1 MSPQPK
7 QPSSDPAAAMDDIVE
22 QVRQLNER
30 IIEASRKSGETYLQ
44 SYQQLLKTVADVQ
57 EEAGKA
63 SPWDWV
69 TTMATAQANF
79 TRDIAEA
86 YAAAGRRLQGGQDA

>member
-1 MSPQPK
+1 MSPEPQN
-7 QPSSDPAAAMDDIVE
+7 PSGDAAPGVDELAE

-57 EEAGKA
+57 EQAGKA

-86 YAAAGRRLQGGQDA
+86 YAAAGRRLQGQ

>member
-7 QPSSDPAAAMDDIVE
+7 NPSGDAGVEELVE

-30 IIEASRKSGETYLQ
+30 IIEASRRSGETYLQ

-86 YAAAGRRLQGGQDA
+86 YAAAGRRLR

>member
-7 QPSSDPAAAMDDIVE
+7 SAGGDAPPGMEELAE
-22 QVRQLNER
+22 QVRQLNEQ
-30 IIEASRKSGETYLQ
+30 IIEASKRSGETYLQ

-86 YAAAGRRLQGGQDA
+86 YAAAGRRLQGGK

>member
-1 MSPQPK
+1 MTRTVTTNGVVTVGYQQVCVGQHYSGSPCNVLVT
-7 QPSSDPAAAMDDIVE
+7 DRV
-22 QVRQLNER
+22 
-30 IIEASRKSGETYLQ
+30 LQ
-44 SYQQLLKTVADVQ
+44 FWVGNQLLKTVADVQ
-57 EEAGKA
+57 EEAGKS

-86 YAAAGRRLQGGQDA
+86 SEHILQDRAAA

>member
-7 QPSSDPAAAMDDIVE
+7 STGGDAPPGMEELAE
-22 QVRQLNER
+22 QVRQLNEQ
-30 IIEASRKSGETYLQ
+30 IIEASKRSGETYLQ

-79 TRDIAEA
+79 TRDV
-86 YAAAGRRLQGGQDA
+86 AAAAHAARRRCRAAS

>member
-7 QPSSDPAAAMDDIVE
+7 KAAGDTPAGMEELAE
-22 QVRQLNER
+22 QVRQLNEQ
-30 IIEASRKSGETYLQ
+30 IIEASKRSGETYLQ

-57 EEAGKA
+57 EEAGKS

-86 YAAAGRRLQGGQDA
+86 YAAAGRRLQGGE

>member
-1 MSPQPK
+1 MS
-7 QPSSDPAAAMDDIVE
+7 DGDAMDPGLE
-22 QVRQLNER
+22 ELAKNVRDLNEQ
-30 IIEASRKSGETYLQ
+30 IIEAGRKSGEAYMKTYEQ
-44 SYQQLLKTVADVQ
+44 MLKSVADLQ

-69 TTMATAQANF
+69 TAMATAQANF

-86 YAAAGRRLQGGQDA
+86 YAAAGRRLQGQ

>member
-1 MSPQPK
+1 MSAEGGKGAGGDTPGVEEL
-7 QPSSDPAAAMDDIVE
+7 VE

-30 IIEASRKSGETYLQ
+30 IIAAGRSSGETYLQ
-44 SYQQLLKTVADVQ
+44 SYQRLLSTVADAQ
-57 EEAGKA
+57 EQAGKA

-79 TRDIAEA
+79 TRDVAEA
-86 YAAAGRRLQGGQDA
+86 YAQAARRLQGK

>member
-1 MSPQPK
+1 MSPQPEN
-7 QPSSDPAAAMDDIVE
+7 PSGDAAGVDELVE

-30 IIEASRKSGETYLQ
+30 IIEASRTSGETYLQ

-57 EEAGKA
+57 EQAGKA

-69 TTMATAQANF
+69 TAMATAQADF

-86 YAAAGRRLQGGQDA
+86 YAAAGRRLQGQ

>member
-1 MSPQPK
+1 MTPQPN
-7 QPSSDPAAAMDDIVE
+7 QPSSDPATAMDDIVE

-86 YAAAGRRLQGGQDA
+86 YAAAGRRLQGGH

>member
-1 MSPQPK
+1 MEEL
-7 QPSSDPAAAMDDIVE
+7 AEHI
-22 QVRQLNER
+22 RQLNEQ
-30 IIEASRKSGETYLQ
+30 IIDASRRSGETYLQ
-44 SYQQLLKTVADVQ
+44 SYQQLLQTVADVQ

-86 YAAAGRRLQGGQDA
+86 YAAAGRRLQGGE

>member
-1 MSPQPK
+1 MSPDPK
-7 QPSSDPAAAMDDIVE
+7 NPSGDAGVEELVE
-22 QVRQLNER
+22 QVRELNER
-30 IIEASRKSGETYLQ
+30 IIEASRRSGETYLQ

-69 TTMATAQANF
+69 TTIASAQANF

-86 YAAAGRRLQGGQDA
+86 YAAAGRRLQGQ

>member
-1 MSPQPK
+1 
-7 QPSSDPAAAMDDIVE
+7 
-22 QVRQLNER
+22 
-30 IIEASRKSGETYLQ
+30 
-44 SYQQLLKTVADVQ
+44 VQ
-57 EEAGKA
+57 EEAGKS

-86 YAAAGRRLQGGQDA
+86 YAAAGRRMQGGK

>member
-1 MSPQPK
+1 MSSQPK
-7 QPSSDPAAAMDDIVE
+7 QPAGDATAGMEEMVD

-30 IIEASRKSGETYLQ
+30 IIEASRSSGETYLQ

-86 YAAAGRRLQGGQDA
+86 YAAAGRRLQGGQ

>member
-7 QPSSDPAAAMDDIVE
+7 TPDGDTPAGMEELAD

-30 IIEASRKSGETYLQ
+30 IIEASKRSGETYLQ

-86 YAAAGRRLQGGQDA
+86 YAAAGRRLQSGK

>member
-7 QPSSDPAAAMDDIVE
+7 KAAGGAPAGMEELAE
-22 QVRQLNER
+22 QVRQLNEQ
-30 IIEASRKSGETYLQ
+30 IIEASKRSGETYLQ

-86 YAAAGRRLQGGQDA
+86 YAAAGRRLQGGK

>member
-7 QPSSDPAAAMDDIVE
+7 QPAGDAPGVE
-22 QVRQLNER
+22 ELAEHIRQLNEQ
-30 IIEASRKSGETYLQ
+30 IIEASRRSGETYLQ
-44 SYQQLLKTVADVQ
+44 SYQQLLQTVADVQ

-86 YAAAGRRLQGGQDA
+86 YAAAGRRLQGGE

>member
-7 QPSSDPAAAMDDIVE
+7 NPSGDAPAGVEELVE
-22 QVRQLNER
+22 QVRALNER

-69 TTMATAQANF
+69 TTIASAQANF

-86 YAAAGRRLQGGQDA
+86 YAAAGRRLQGGQ

>member
-1 MSPQPK
+1 MSPEPNS
-7 QPSSDPAAAMDDIVE
+7 PSGDAAAGVDQLVE

-86 YAAAGRRLQGGQDA
+86 YAAAGRRLQGQ

>member
-1 MSPQPK
+1 MSSQPK
-7 QPSSDPAAAMDDIVE
+7 NPGDAAPGVDELVE

-30 IIEASRKSGETYLQ
+30 IIEASRRSGETYLQ

-69 TTMATAQANF
+69 TAMATAQANF

-86 YAAAGRRLQGGQDA
+86 YAAAGRRLQGQ

>member
-7 QPSSDPAAAMDDIVE
+7 NPSGDPGVEELVE

-30 IIEASRKSGETYLQ
+30 IIEASRRSGETYLQ

-57 EEAGKA
+57 EETGKA

-86 YAAAGRRLQGGQDA
+86 YAAAGRRLQGQ

>member
-1 MSPQPK
+1 MRPCRS
-7 QPSSDPAAAMDDIVE
+7 A
-22 QVRQLNER
+22 ER
-30 IIEASRKSGETYLQ
+30 
-44 SYQQLLKTVADVQ
+44 VADVQ
-57 EEAGKA
+57 EETGKS

-86 YAAAGRRLQGGQDA
+86 YAAAGRRLQGK

>member
-1 MSPQPK
+1 MSPAAK
-7 QPSSDPAAAMDDIVE
+7 KPAEDTAPAGVE
-22 QVRQLNER
+22 EMAEHIRQLNEQ
-30 IIEASRKSGETYLQ
+30 IIDASRRSGETYLQ
-44 SYQQLLKTVADVQ
+44 SYQQLLQTVAEVQ

-86 YAAAGRRLQGGQDA
+86 YAAAGRRLQGGE

>member
-7 QPSSDPAAAMDDIVE
+7 KSSGDAPGVEELVE
-22 QVRQLNER
+22 QVRALNER
-30 IIEASRKSGETYLQ
+30 IIEASKSSGETYLK
-44 SYQQLLKTVADVQ
+44 SYQQLLQTVADVQ

-86 YAAAGRRLQGGQDA
+86 YAAAGRRMQGGGS